1 MALTFGLFGQQLGY
15 VFKPPT
21 RREAPRSSQSPFQKI
36 TSCDGEG
43 QGVKA
48 EKPAEQTEDK
58 EGGGVE
64 EGEKAKKPAE
74 QRGKNEEYRASPA
87 PSGYGQSRGRRAFK
101 KNRRKR
107 SGKSGQARKG
117 GLTQRYNP
125 YGRPQSGNSGNVQM
139 IPVVP
144 WPVAEVCR
152 GTESWVHN
160 RAHFNSAGVGAE
172 DCKNKTIKVPGL
184 GELISQGTETQ
195 VHNTL
200 QYSNSAGSR
209 AEDGHYKFDF
219 KIKVSANPESL
230 GQIKETQ
237 VHNTVHSNSAGEGA
251 EDCKNNITVPEELI
265 GQGMETKEGIEIQVH
280 NTAHSNNAGEG
291 AEDCKNNIT
300 EPGEMI
306 GQGIETKEGIETKMH
321 NTVHSNSAGE
331 GTEDDIGK
339 NNIIAQAELIGQ
351 GTETKV
357 HNTAHSN
364 SAGEGAEDC
373 KSNITVQTNLIGH
386 GIETK
391 EDIETKVH
399 NTVGLGEGAEDCKN
413 NITVQAE
420 LIGQGKETKVHSTVH
435 SHSAEEGAEDC
446 KNNITVPV
454 EMTGLGIET
463 REGIETQVHNT
474 VHSHSAEEGAE
485 DCKNNITVPV
495 EMTGLGIDTIETKSK
510 MHNTVHSHSAV
521 EGAKDV
527 QLKLDFKITVPAD
540 LESIGQVKETQVH
553 NTVPSNR
560 AENVLRM
567 VSCAEN
573 GQLKITVPADPES
586 LGQVTETEAHNTL
599 LSQTSTSAEDC
610 TEDGWHKITV
620 LHGKKYD
627 KELLTFLL
635 KTMCPVPFQFTD
647 FHYVKS
653 RHMVFYVPDK
663 ATADDLQSLS
673 RKIKTRNGKLVIV
686 ANPELPRSLQAM
698 DQATMEAIK
707 LCILKRFD
715 AATSTLN
722 LSNLYWD
729 TELQAQDIHVVLNQK
744 FYMNSVIAIIMEIV
758 PVIDHLDISN
768 NRLYNLNSLADLV
781 PIREGVTSLNLS
793 QNELKCVSE
802 LDKIKAW
809 NLNMLWMND
818 NPLWNNYFEPST
830 YFRDVRKRF
839 PNIVRLDG
847 HVYSVPTES

>member
-1 MALTFGLFGQQLGY
+1 MALTFSLFGQELGD
-15 VFKPPT
+15 VFPHLWK
-21 RREAPRSSQSPFQKI
+21 
-36 TSCDGEG
+36 C
-43 QGVKA
+43 
-48 EKPAEQTEDK
+48 
-58 EGGGVE
+58 GGVE

-87 PSGYGQSRGRRAFK
+87 PSGYGQSRGRRAAK

-184 GELISQGTETQ
+184 GELISHGTETQ

-364 SAGEGAEDC
+364 SAGEGAED
-373 KSNITVQTNLIGH
+373 L
-386 GIETK
+386 
-391 EDIETKVH
+391 
-399 NTVGLGEGAEDCKN
+399 
-413 NITVQAE
+413 
-420 LIGQGKETKVHSTVH
+420 
-435 SHSAEEGAEDC
+435 
-446 KNNITVPV
+446 
-454 EMTGLGIET
+454 
-463 REGIETQVHNT
+463 
-474 VHSHSAEEGAE
+474 
-485 DCKNNITVPV
+485 
-495 EMTGLGIDTIETKSK
+495 
-510 MHNTVHSHSAV
+510 
-521 EGAKDV
+521 
-527 QLKLDFKITVPAD
+527 
-540 LESIGQVKETQVH
+540 
-553 NTVPSNR
+553 PSNR

-573 GQLKITVPADPES
+573 GQFKITVPADPES
-586 LGQVTETEAHNTL
+586 LGQVAETEAHNTL

-673 RKIKTRNGKLVIV
+673 RKIKTRNGKL
-686 ANPELPRSLQAM
+686 
-698 DQATMEAIK
+698 
-707 LCILKRFD
+707 CILKRFD

-793 QNELKCVSE
+793 QNENYTFGKPFTVYHKVHSQIHINRRHPNGQEGLAE
-802 LDKIKAW
+802 QNYEHAPQWIRY
-809 NLNMLWMND
+809 D
-818 NPLWNNYFEPST
+818 NEKTNPPT
-830 YFRDVRKRF
+830 T
-839 PNIVRLDG
+839 
-847 HVYSVPTES
+847 VY